1 MTDEQALAI
10 YEDMKRIYGEK
21 LPDLGHEPIRFRYYY
36 TLYKHFHR
44 VNSQ

>member
-1 MTDEQALAI
+1 MSNEETLEI

-21 LPDLGHEPIRFRYYY
+21 LPNPDHEPIRFRYYY

-44 VNSQ
+44 MNSQ